1 MRSSELRIMALRQ
14 KQQIDKQQQLLAAR
28 EQRLRF
34 LKSQEANEF
43 AVAAESER
51 LRRLRERVEAQ
62 ESKLRRLR
70 ALRGQ
75 VDLQKTYNVSLG
87 NDLDSIRALFSE
99 KEKELTLAVAKVEAL
114 TRQLEE
120 LRRDR
125 RANLNF
131 FSSFPNHYGLSNS
144 SAIIELDNLR
154 SELMYRN
161 QLSLQ
166 QDARLHLQRDTL
178 HKKQAELQSV
188 DQRILELQG
197 RLNKKRSSHEISNKL
212 LSKTLSPM
220 NNSGCFARSVTSSF
234 HSHNK
239 SPKSNVVAVGPF
251 NHFPEKI
258 VSQGTIRHKIN
269 VQSDSNEGN
278 VINLHTVDIKSNHNR
293 HGLTDETSTMDF
305 CLAPDSDE
313 HKLAAMHNKLLIDFR
328 DANKFE
334 NLILT
339 TDKTLNSNKTTGSE
353 QEMSHGGIGLDN
365 NKSSIKP
372 KIDPNSDEKKS
383 KIITTNN
390 DEMKDEC
397 DNDKTSDSLSCVKII
412 TPLQCTPLL
421 VNKSIANPMHHDTTS
436 HNQNVFMDSSMC
448 YLKQMGTKK
457 TTISINSNEKNIHLV
472 EPQCKSMDISSDL
485 DSIEKIKPALPPKP
499 YKQNVVA
506 ESSSEIS
513 VAKIGSQSE
522 QSLTNM
528 FYFSKGSAYDNT
540 IPDSLPIKAR
550 PLTIKKSPY
559 SEHPRLKQNQISSQK
574 NQVSH
579 RASEI
584 AQTFPLS
591 DGENSDDILLAG
603 KVQFSP
609 QIKELDKKSKS
620 DNLAN
625 KSLSGQNL
633 TFDEIEDIDINK
645 ERGEVSKNTCKEDI
659 SKRKRNF
666 FSCATSDGNIKFARR
681 VSFDPLALLLDASLE
696 GELELVKIT
705 ASQVSNPS
713 AANDEGI
720 TALHNAICAGHFEI
734 VKFLVEF
741 GCDVNAQDSDGWT
754 PLHCAASCNNL
765 AMVKFLVE
773 SGACLFASTLSDHE
787 TPAEKCEEDEEG
799 YDGCSEYLYNIQ
811 EKLGI
816 FNNGEVY
823 AVFSYEAQQSD
834 ELEFSINDKFM
845 IIRKGDE
852 SEREWWWARD
862 DSGKEGYI
870 PRNLLGLHPRI
881 APSYNVADKNLV

>member
-34 LKSQEANEF
+34 LKSLEANET
-43 AVAAESER
+43 AVAAEGER

-125 RANLNF
+125 RANLNYF
-131 FSSFPNHYGLSNS
+131 PSFQNHCGLNNS
-144 SAIIELDNLR
+144 SAVIELENLR

-166 QDARLHLQRDTL
+166 QDARLHLQRDNL
-178 HKKQAELQSV
+178 IKKQAELQSV

-197 RLNKKRSSHEISNKL
+197 RLNKKRSSHAIYNHP
-212 LSKTLSPM
+212 LSKTLHA
-220 NNSGCFARSVTSSF
+220 NHNSGNFARSVSSSF
-234 HSHNK
+234 YSHSK
-239 SPKSNVVAVGPF
+239 GPKSNVVAVGPF

-258 VSQGTIRHKIN
+258 VSQENIKHKIN
-269 VQSDSNEGN
+269 VLSDSNIGS
-278 VINLHTVDIKSNHNR
+278 VINSHFIDIKSDYNR
-293 HGLTDETSTMDF
+293 HDPTDEISTMDYA
-305 CLAPDSDE
+305 LAPESDE
-313 HKLAAMHNKLLIDFR
+313 HKLAVKHNKLIIDLKH
-328 DANKFE
+328 ANDSE
-334 NLILT
+334 NLDILI
-339 TDKTLNSNKTTGSE
+339 TDKILNSTKTSTSGSE
-353 QEMSHGGIGLDN
+353 QDISHVGFRLDN
-365 NKSSIKP
+365 EESVINHKIDRNNVENKSSI
-372 KIDPNSDEKKS
+372 
-383 KIITTNN
+383 NN
-390 DEMKDEC
+390 KNEINNEC
-397 DNDKTSDSLSCVKII
+397 DREKITLRTNMT
-412 TPLQCTPLL
+412 TPVHCTALL
-421 VNKSIANPMHHDTTS
+421 ANKSIAIPMHHEPIS
-436 HNQNVFMDSSMC
+436 HGRNEFLESSKC
-448 YLKQMGTKK
+448 YLKDAIPKEPTFM
-457 TTISINSNEKNIHLV
+457 NSSEKNK
-472 EPQCKSMDISSDL
+472 PQNKSADIPPDS

-499 YKQNVVA
+499 YKQNVAA
-506 ESSSEIS
+506 ENSSEIGKKFEHS
-513 VAKIGSQSE
+513 S
-522 QSLTNM
+522 TNM
-528 FYFSKGSAYDNT
+528 LLFFKGNSNDNA
-540 IPDSLPIKAR
+540 ISDSLPIKAR
-550 PLTIKKSPY
+550 PLTVKKSPN
-559 SEHPRLKQNQISSQK
+559 SEHPRLRQYHVGTQK
-574 NQVSH
+574 NQGSH
-579 RASEI
+579 RSSEM
-584 AQTFPLS
+584 TLTYTLS
-591 DGENSDDILLAG
+591 DRDTSDGMLLAG
-603 KVQFSP
+603 MVQFVP
-609 QIKELDKKSKS
+609 QTKEFETNIESDNVTKKSS
-620 DNLAN
+620 
-625 KSLSGQNL
+625 SSQNL
-633 TFDEIEDIDINK
+633 TYDDIIDISK
-645 ERGEVSKNTCKEDI
+645 ERGEVSKNILVEET
-659 SKRKRNF
+659 SSRKRNF
-666 FSCATSDGNIKFARR
+666 ISSVTSVGSIKFARR

-705 ASQVSNPS
+705 AAQVSNPS

-720 TALHNAICAGHFEI
+720 TALHNAICAGHVEI
-734 VKFLVEF
+734 VKYLVEF

-816 FNNGEVY
+816 LNNGEVY
-823 AVFSYEAQQSD
+823 AVFSYEAQQPD

-852 SEREWWWARD
+852 AEREWWWARD
-862 DSGKEGYI
+862 CSGKEGYI
-870 PRNLLGLHPRI
+870 PRNLLGIYPIGDLQQDI
-881 APSYNVADKNLV
+881 I

>member
-1 MRSSELRIMALRQ
+1 MRSSELKIMALRQ

-34 LKSQEANEF
+34 LKFQEANET

-75 VDLQKTYNVSLG
+75 VDLQKAYNVSLG

-99 KEKELTLAVAKVEAL
+99 KEKELSLAVAKVEAL

-120 LRRDR
+120 LKRDR
-125 RANLNF
+125 RGNLNY
-131 FSSFPNHYGLSNS
+131 FSSFASHCTLQNS
-144 SAIIELDNLR
+144 SAIELNNLR

-166 QDARLHLQRDTL
+166 QDARLHLQKDTL
-178 HKKQAELQSV
+178 QKKQAELQSV

-197 RLNKKRSSHEISNKL
+197 RLNKKRLSHGILNQSA
-212 LSKTLSPM
+212 SKTFSA
-220 NNSGCFARSVTSSF
+220 NNNLECFARSVSSSF
-234 HSHNK
+234 HSRNK
-239 SPKSNVVAVGPF
+239 GPRSNVVAVGPF

-258 VSQGTIRHKIN
+258 ISQDTIRHKIN
-269 VQSDSNEGN
+269 LQSDSNVGN
-278 VINLHTVDIKSNHNR
+278 EINSHVVDIKPRYSLHASADEI
-293 HGLTDETSTMDF
+293 GKTDYF
-305 CLAPDSDE
+305 LASESDE
-313 HKLAAMHNKLLIDFR
+313 RKLAIKHNKLKLDIGKGD
-328 DANKFE
+328 DFE
-334 NLILT
+334 NLNTLT
-339 TDKTLNSNKTTGSE
+339 VNENLNSNINVTSGCN
-353 QEMSHGGIGLDN
+353 QE
-365 NKSSIKP
+365 IK
-372 KIDPNSDEKKS
+372 DSATELGNDENLTINQIESNTNRNKS
-383 KIITTNN
+383 KILSTNN
-390 DEMKDEC
+390 DEMNNEYIC
-397 DNDKTSDSLSCVKII
+397 DKINDSMLCTKMAQISD
-412 TPLQCTPLL
+412 TQLL
-421 VNKSIANPMHHDTTS
+421 VNNSNDNPMPHETTF
-436 HNQNVFMDSSMC
+436 HEQNVYMESSQCFPKHMVS
-448 YLKQMGTKK
+448 KK
-457 TTISINSNEKNIHLV
+457 TATFKQSNEHINPLV
-472 EPQCKSMDISSDL
+472 EPQSKITETILTNLEST
-485 DSIEKIKPALPPKP
+485 EKIKPALPPKP
-499 YKQNVVA
+499 FKQHVLVEN
-506 ESSSEIS
+506 SPEIIDDNR
-513 VAKIGSQSE
+513 VCPSE
-522 QSLTNM
+522 QCSPNTL
-528 FYFSKGSAYDNT
+528 YLSKGSGNVNG
-540 IPDSLPIKAR
+540 ISDSLPIKAR
-550 PLTIKKSPY
+550 PLTIKKSPC
-559 SEHPRLKQNQISSQK
+559 SEHPRLRHYQIGAYKNYRANDVSQPSSDRDK
-574 NQVSH
+574 
-579 RASEI
+579 
-584 AQTFPLS
+584 F
-591 DGENSDDILLAG
+591 DDIFVHQSG
-603 KVQFSP
+603 SP
-609 QIKELDKKSKS
+609 FKSEGS
-620 DNLAN
+620 GNFTNESLRSENLPFN
-625 KSLSGQNL
+625 EN
-633 TFDEIEDIDINK
+633 ENIDVNK
-645 ERGEVSKNTCKEDI
+645 ERGQGSKKTWIDE
-659 SKRKRNF
+659 SSRRKRSFVSNV
-666 FSCATSDGNIKFARR
+666 TSDGNIKLARR

-816 FNNGEVY
+816 LHNGEVF
-823 AVFSYEAQQSD
+823 AVFAYEAQQSD
-834 ELEFSINDKFM
+834 ELGFSINDKFI

-862 DSGKEGYI
+862 CSGNEGYI

-881 APSYNVADKNLV
+881 NA